1 MTRGIFITPASG
13 IAAPQCGN
21 YDNTLVAAKSEVGR
35 SIMAAIPT
43 TSGMVISVG
52 IFLIATLGCGDPRR
66 DPRYGSGSIGIVSSV
81 RQSLGVDGGGGP
93 AVF

>member
-1 MTRGIFITPASG
+1 MDNNVLHCFQKKTKTTTKHDKNIAEVCYWAVVRESRHFHHPASG

-21 YDNTLVAAKSEVGR
+21 YDDALVVAKSEVGR

-52 IFLIATLGCGDPRR
+52 I
-66 DPRYGSGSIGIVSSV
+66 
-81 RQSLGVDGGGGP
+81 
-93 AVF
+93 

>member
-1 MTRGIFITPASG
+1 MRPSLVRTFFWNLASTTPMLFVFRLNHKYINDTKVGIFITPASG

-21 YDNTLVAAKSEVGR
+21 YDEALVVAKSEVGR

-52 IFLIATLGCGDPRR
+52 I
-66 DPRYGSGSIGIVSSV
+66 
-81 RQSLGVDGGGGP
+81 
-93 AVF
+93 